1 MSSLNAHTEEDLRP
15 LFRQI
20 GRSSVIKFQY
30 SPLTKRRRK
39 NCRKCKINIVALPH
53 VSLRLSLVISS
64 ADNDNTPDEK
74 ADEVITKDKPLF
86 IFKTRKNVE
95 ILHFD

>member
-1 MSSLNAHTEEDLRP
+1 
-15 LFRQI
+15 
-20 GRSSVIKFQY
+20 
-30 SPLTKRRRK
+30 
-39 NCRKCKINIVALPH
+39 VALPH